1 VVKSIPDKEL
11 RKTKGITLKMSR
23 VKKYLSG
30 IMLSGGIAAMAYII
44 SLYLP
49 SGILGET
56 LIALLLG
63 MLLNPLVC
71 RYEVFGPGINWTSKK
86 ILRAG
91 IIIAG
96 ITLSFPQVI
105 KAGKYAL
112 LLMLFT
118 LATSFGVGYVCKK
131 IFKINWKLAGLLSV
145 STAICGGTAVAT
157 VGPTIRA
164 KNRDIA
170 YAISATFIFD
180 IITVIA
186 FPWIGRLLGLGDTG
200 YGLWIGTAVNDTSS
214 VVAAGYAFS
223 DAAGLLAT
231 IVKLTRTLFIV
242 PVVLVFSWIYAKKET
257 PSQTAA
263 KVDIR
268 KIFPWFI
275 LGFLAVVGIRS
286 TGFVPDTIVAAMS
299 FLSKFFLSMALAA
312 IGLNTSLK
320 EVAGVGI
327 KPMIAGVIIDTSV
340 VFVSL
345 LAQAGIL
352 HFMS

>member
-1 VVKSIPDKEL
+1 
-11 RKTKGITLKMSR
+11 MSHA
-23 VKKYLSG
+23 KKYLSG
-30 IMLSGGIAAMAYII
+30 IILSGVIAAAAYTI
-44 SLYLP
+44 SLFLP
-49 SGILGET
+49 AGILGGT
-56 LIALLLG
+56 LIALIIG

-71 RYEVFGPGINWTSKK
+71 RYKVFDSGINWTSKK

-96 ITLSFPQVI
+96 ITLSFPQLI

-112 LLMLFT
+112 ILMVFT

-131 IFKINWKLAGLLSV
+131 IFKINWKLASLLSV

-157 VGPTIRA
+157 LGPTIRA

-223 DAAGLLAT
+223 DAAGSLAT

-242 PVVLVFSWIYAKKET
+242 PVVLIFSWIYTKKET
-257 PSQTAA
+257 PWQTAE
-263 KVDIR
+263 KVNIR

-275 LGFLAVVGIRS
+275 LGFLAVVSIRS
-286 TGFVPDTIVAAMS
+286 TGFVPDNIVSGMS
-299 FLSKFFLSMALAA
+299 YLSKFFLSMALAA
-312 IGLNTSLK
+312 IGLKTSLK
-320 EVAGVGI
+320 EVADVGI
-327 KPMIAGVIIDTSV
+327 KPMIAGVIIDISV
-340 VFVSL
+340 VLVSL
-345 LAQAGIL
+345 FAQAGIL
-352 HFMS
+352 HYIK

>member
-1 VVKSIPDKEL
+1 
-11 RKTKGITLKMSR
+11 MSH
-23 VKKYLSG
+23 VKKYFSG
-30 IMLSGGIAAMAYII
+30 IALSGGIAIIAYII
-44 SLYLP
+44 SLFLP
-49 SGILGET
+49 AGILGGT
-56 LIALLLG
+56 LIALVLG

-71 RYEVFGPGINWTSKK
+71 RNEAYDPGINWTSKK

-91 IIIAG
+91 IILAG
-96 ITLSFPQVI
+96 ITLSFSQVI

-112 LLMLFT
+112 ILMAFT
-118 LATSFGVGYVCKK
+118 LATSFGVGYICKK
-131 IFKINWKLAGLLSV
+131 VFKINWKLASLLSV

-186 FPWIGRLLGLGDTG
+186 FPWIGQLLGLSDTG
-200 YGLWIGTAVNDTSS
+200 YGLWIGTSVNDTSS

-223 DAAGLLAT
+223 DAAGSLAT

-242 PVVLVFSWIYAKKET
+242 PIVLVFSWVYAKKET
-257 PSQTAA
+257 PSEAA
-263 KVDIR
+263 SKVSIR

-286 TGFVPDTIVAAMS
+286 TGLVPAGMVDGTA

-312 IGLNTSLK
+312 IGLKTSLK
-320 EVAGVGI
+320 EVKGVGL

-340 VFVSL
+340 VIVSL
-345 LAQAGIL
+345 FAQAGIL
-352 HFMS
+352 HYIT

>member
-1 VVKSIPDKEL
+1 M
-11 RKTKGITLKMSR
+11 RF
-23 VKKYLSG
+23 
-30 IMLSGGIAAMAYII
+30 
-44 SLYLP
+44 
-49 SGILGET
+49 
-56 LIALLLG
+56 LIW
-63 MLLNPLVC
+63 
-71 RYEVFGPGINWTSKK
+71 ESTGPPKK

-105 KAGKYAL
+105 QAGKYAL
-112 LLMLFT
+112 LLMAFT
-118 LATSFGVGYVCKK
+118 LATSFGVGYVCKRV
-131 IFKINWKLAGLLSV
+131 FKINWKLASLLSV

-157 VGPTIRA
+157 LGPTIRA

-186 FPWIGRLLGLGDTG
+186 FPWIGRLLGLNDTG

-223 DAAGLLAT
+223 DAAGSLAT

-242 PVVLVFSWIYAKKET
+242 PIVLIFSWVYTKKET
-257 PSQTAA
+257 QSQTAE
-263 KVDIR
+263 KINIR

-275 LGFLAVVGIRS
+275 LGFLAVVGVRS
-286 TGFVPDTIVAAMS
+286 TGLVPDNIVVGMS

-312 IGLNTSLK
+312 IGLKTSLK

-327 KPMIAGVIIDTSV
+327 KPMVAGIIIDTSV

-345 LAQAGIL
+345 FAQAGIL
-352 HFMS
+352 HYIK